1 MNSKGG
7 KVMAMLT
14 AVAGIPGPQDF
25 PLAGERCI
33 LGRLPTHEVVI
44 DNGAVSRTHAQITQV
59 QGAFFLEDLRSRN
72 GTSLNGEPIQGR
84 GQVRLRDN
92 DLIKICE
99 VELRFVERTQRV
111 RPKLKQPDR
120 DPTGVA
126 ATVQDIPG
134 SLLGD
139 EFPPLPAPLP
149 ELVEDGGSSAVA
161 HELSTAGSTELHVR
175 PEQKLRAILE
185 ISRDLGGQLRLDL
198 VLPRILASLFKIF
211 PQADRGVVVLAEPNT
226 TDFQV
231 KACRLR
237 SERDDLNAERIST
250 TILRA
255 AISQSKSLLCDNTLS
270 DPRYMSES
278 VTNLRIR
285 SFMCVPLASQAG
297 GLQGA
302 IQLDSFGL
310 GKAFRQEDLD
320 LLTAVCA
327 QASLAIENAR
337 LHEQSL
343 AQVELDRDLQFSIQ
357 VQQSFLPAT
366 RPPLAGYAVFDV
378 YRPARSVG
386 GDLFDYIPLPDGRTV
401 ITLGDVAGKGFAAAL
416 LMARMTSESRSALL
430 ASGAP
435 AQAMTDLNHRL
446 ADGSLGH
453 RFITM
458 LMLAVQ
464 PGSSELT
471 MVNAGHPPPLL
482 RSANGTVTSLGIKSS
497 GLPLGIEPAW
507 TYEQSRFELCPGD
520 TLLLFTDGVTDAV
533 DPSRHCFGLER
544 LKESF
549 RRAGTDPESIID
561 AVVGDIEQFSAGAPR
576 ADDLCL
582 ICLTHTP

>member
-1 MNSKGG
+1 
-7 KVMAMLT
+7 
-14 AVAGIPGPQDF
+14 
-25 PLAGERCI
+25 
-33 LGRLPTHEVVI
+33 
-44 DNGAVSRTHAQITQV
+44 
-59 QGAFFLEDLRSRN
+59 
-72 GTSLNGEPIQGR
+72 
-84 GQVRLRDN
+84 
-92 DLIKICE
+92 
-99 VELRFVERTQRV
+99 
-111 RPKLKQPDR
+111 
-120 DPTGVA
+120 
-126 ATVQDIPG
+126 
-134 SLLGD
+134 
-139 EFPPLPAPLP
+139 
-149 ELVEDGGSSAVA
+149 
-161 HELSTAGSTELHVR
+161 
-175 PEQKLRAILE
+175 
-185 ISRDLGGQLRLDL
+185 
-198 VLPRILASLFKIF
+198 
-211 PQADRGVVVLAEPNT
+211 
-226 TDFQV
+226 
-231 KACRLR
+231 
-237 SERDDLNAERIST
+237 
-250 TILRA
+250 
-255 AISQSKSLLCDNTLS
+255 
-270 DPRYMSES
+270 
-278 VTNLRIR
+278 
-285 SFMCVPLASQAG
+285 
-297 GLQGA
+297 
-302 IQLDSFGL
+302 
-310 GKAFRQEDLD
+310 
-320 LLTAVCA
+320 
-327 QASLAIENAR
+327 
-337 LHEQSL
+337 
-343 AQVELDRDLQFSIQ
+343 
-357 VQQSFLPAT
+357 
-366 RPPLAGYAVFDV
+366 LAGYAVFDV

-482 RSANGTVTSLGIKSS
+482 RSADGTITSLGIKSS

-507 TYEQSRFELCPGD
+507 TYEPSQFELSPGD

-533 DPSRHCFGLER
+533 DPGRHCFGLER